1 MGWIRRA
8 AAAGYARW
16 NHGKIDAWKFRAVE
30 AQEKWRQLLLA
41 QAAKTDFGRTHGFE
55 TIRSGADF
63 GRNVPSRDYE
73 ALKPWVERVVAGESS
88 VLWPGRPLYYAK
100 TSGTT
105 SGTKYIPISNESMP
119 YHIRSAREALLEY
132 ILRSGNTRFTEGQMI
147 FLQGSPEMYRTEG
160 VLTGRLSGIVAHH
173 IPPYLQKNRLPSWE
187 TNCIED
193 WEAKVEA
200 IVRETSERDLRLI
213 SGIPPWVQMYF
224 ERLLEHTGRSTVLE
238 VFPNL
243 SLFVTGGVAYEPY
256 RAGMERLIGVPIDR
270 VETYPASEGFIAF
283 DDSSGEPGLLLLAD
297 HGIYYEFVAAEQ
309 VGDPRAVRLSLGE
322 VELGRNYA
330 LVMST
335 NAGLWAYE
343 IGDTVEFVSLNPYRI
358 RVSGRTKHFI
368 SAFGEHVIGSEV
380 EAAIQAGC
388 ERSGARVLEFTVAPQ
403 VAPSE
408 GLPYHEWFV
417 AFDSPPADLSLF
429 AAEVDRKLCEKN
441 SYYRDLID
449 GAILRPAVIRSVGR
463 TAFSEYMK
471 SEGKLGGQNKLPR
484 LANDRKIAD
493 ALEKIQRVAE

>member
-16 NHGKIDAWKFRAVE
+16 NHGKINEWKFRAVE
-30 AQEKWRQLLLA
+30 AQEKWRSQLLK
-41 QAAKTDFGRTHGFE
+41 QAAETDFGRAHGFNS
-55 TIRSGADF
+55 IRSGAEF
-63 GRNVPSRDYE
+63 ALRVARRDYE
-73 ALKPWVERVVAGESS
+73 ALKPWVDRTVAGESS

-119 YHIRSAREALLEY
+119 FHIRSAREALLEY
-132 ILRSGNTRFTEGQMI
+132 IHRSGNTSFTEGQMI
-147 FLQGSPEMYRTEG
+147 FLQGSPEMSRTEG

-173 IPPYLQKNRLPSWE
+173 VPSYLQKNRLPSWE

-200 IVRETSERDLRLI
+200 IVRETASRDLRLI

-224 ERLLEHTGRSTVLE
+224 ERLLEYSGRSTVRE

-256 RAGMERLIGVPIDR
+256 RAGMERLMGASIDR

-297 HGIYYEFVAAEQ
+297 HGIYYEFVPADRA
-309 VGDPRAVRLSLGE
+309 GDLSAPRLSLGE

-343 IGDTVEFVSLNPYRI
+343 IGDTVEFVSLRPYRI

-380 EAAIQAGC
+380 EAALQSAC
-388 ERSGARVLEFTVAPQ
+388 AQSGARVLEFTVAPQ
-403 VAPSE
+403 VAPDE
-408 GLPYHEWFV
+408 GLPYHEWFI
-417 AFDSPPADLSLF
+417 AFDSAPADLALF
-429 AAEVDRKLCEKN
+429 AAEVDRTLCQKN

-463 TAFSEYMK
+463 TAFADYMK

-484 LANDRKIAD
+484 LSNDRKIAD
-493 ALEKIQRVAE
+493 ALERLQRAAE